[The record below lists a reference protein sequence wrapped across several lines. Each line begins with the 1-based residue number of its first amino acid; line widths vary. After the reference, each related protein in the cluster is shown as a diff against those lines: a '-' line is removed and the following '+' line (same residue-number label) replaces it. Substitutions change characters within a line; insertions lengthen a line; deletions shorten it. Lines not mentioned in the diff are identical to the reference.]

1 MTNNLTPQETIY
13 GVVER
18 ITYFNADNGYSVIKL
33 TPERDYPD
41 AQARDGTIAVVGV
54 MPEIAPGERLQLV
67 GQWVND
73 ARYGKQFKTQTVI
86 PMIPDDADGL
96 AAYLASGIVKGIG
109 PSTAQKVVK
118 AFGKN
123 TRHVLDNEP
132 DRLYTV
138 LKKSLAAA
146 LIEAWNKNVAE
157 RQAMIF
163 LQQFGVTAR
172 MARRI
177 YNYYGSSTTARV
189 QQNPYLMADDIF
201 GIGFRRADQIAQ
213 RMGLATDSR
222 ERMRAGVLYALSE
235 LARDGHTYAPRGTL
249 IDKVIE
255 LLAYDDDKRVSVA
268 AAVDAQIAAREV
280 VQSPLTVDDQTVEAL
295 YLPIFYAAEKNAAEH
310 LLALGAAHSPIIK
323 HHARTQWDK
332 FLSELAEKN
341 DISLSEQQR
350 GAVKAAL
357 TSKLTV
363 LTGGPGTGKTTT
375 LRMVINALEHG
386 KYKFALASPTG
397 RAAKRLQ
404 EATGHDA
411 YTLHRLLGFSPS
423 EGGFTFNEDNPLPH
437 EFLIVDE
444 ASMLDLM
451 LFNAVLKALKPD
463 AHLMLVGDVDQL
475 PSVGAGNVL
484 HDVIDSGVA
493 HVTRLETIF
502 RQGEDSHIIVNA
514 HRINQGEA
522 PYMDNRSEDFF
533 FFTTNDSDTVADWT
547 ADMVI
552 QVVTERLVKK
562 FSIDPIRDV
571 QVIAPMYR
579 GAAGVNALNEAL
591 QAALNGNTRNAQAQ
605 IGGRVLRLG
614 DKVMQT
620 KNNYEREVF
629 NGDIGYVRA
638 IDSKDSTLRVDI
650 DGRWVEYDYDSAADE
665 LILAY
670 CISTHRSQGSEYPI
684 VVMPILTQHYM
695 MLQRNLLY
703 TAVTR
708 AKRACVLI
716 GDRRAVFMAVKN
728 NKVAERYSGLLP
740 RLLEA

>member
-1 MTNNLTPQETIY
+1 MMDNPTPQETIY

-18 ITYFNADNGYSVIKL
+18 ITYFNAENGYSVVKVM
-33 TPERDYPD
+33 PARDYPD
-41 AQARDGTIAVVGV
+41 AQARDGTITVVGV
-54 MPEIAPGERLQLV
+54 MPEIAPGERLEIV

-73 ARYGKQFKTQTVI
+73 SRYGKQFKALTVV
-86 PMIPDDADGL
+86 PTIPDDADGL
-96 AAYLASGIVKGIG
+96 VAYLSSGIVKGIG
-109 PSTAQKVVK
+109 ISTAEKVVK
-118 AFGKN
+118 AFGKD

-132 DRLYTV
+132 DRLYGV

-146 LIEAWNKNVAE
+146 LIEAWNKNIGE

-163 LQQFGVTAR
+163 LQQFGVSAR

-177 YNYYGSSTTARV
+177 YAYYGNGTTAHV
-189 QQNPYLMADDIF
+189 KQNPYLLADDIF

-213 RMGLATDSR
+213 RMGLASDSR

-249 IDKVIE
+249 IDKALD
-255 LLAYDDDKRVSVA
+255 LLAYDDSHRVALA
-268 AAVDAQIAAREV
+268 AALDAQVAAREV
-280 VQSPLTVDDQTVEAL
+280 VQATLTVDGQEVEAL
-295 YLPIFYAAEKNAAEH
+295 YLPLFHKAEKNAAER

-323 HHARTQWDK
+323 HHTRTQWDK

-341 DISLSEQQR
+341 DIDLSEQQR

-357 TSKLTV
+357 TSKLSV

-411 YTLHRLLGFSPS
+411 YTLHRLLGFAPS
-423 EGGFTFNEDNPLPH
+423 EGGFTFDEDNPLPH
-437 EFLIVDE
+437 EFVIVDE

-451 LFNAVLKALKPD
+451 LFNALLKALKPE

-484 HDVIDSGVA
+484 RDVIDSGVA

-502 RQGEDSHIIVNA
+502 RQGEDSHIIINA

-533 FFTTNDSDTVADWT
+533 FFTTNDTDNLPDWT

-552 QVVTERLVKK
+552 QVVAERLVKK
-562 FSIDPIRDV
+562 FGIDPIRDV

-579 GAAGVNALNEAL
+579 GSAGVNALNEAL
-591 QAALNGNTRNAQAQ
+591 QATLNGSAKLAQAK
-605 IGGRVLRLG
+605 IGGRVFRLG

-638 IDSKDSTLRVDI
+638 IDPKDSVLKVEI
-650 DGRWVEYDYDSAADE
+650 DGRWVEYDYDSATDE

-740 RLLEA
+740 RLLNA

>member
-1 MTNNLTPQETIY
+1 
-13 GVVER
+13 
-18 ITYFNADNGYSVIKL
+18 
-33 TPERDYPD
+33 
-41 AQARDGTIAVVGV
+41 
-54 MPEIAPGERLQLV
+54 
-67 GQWVND
+67 
-73 ARYGKQFKTQTVI
+73 
-86 PMIPDDADGL
+86 
-96 AAYLASGIVKGIG
+96 
-109 PSTAQKVVK
+109 
-118 AFGKN
+118 
-123 TRHVLDNEP
+123 
-132 DRLYTV
+132 
-138 LKKSLAAA
+138 
-146 LIEAWNKNVAE
+146 
-157 RQAMIF
+157 
-163 LQQFGVTAR
+163 

-177 YNYYGSSTTARV
+177 YAYYGSSTVAHV
-189 QQNPYLMADDIF
+189 KQNPYLLADDIF

-213 RMGLATDSR
+213 RMGLAPDSR

-235 LARDGHTYAPRGTL
+235 LARDGHTYAPRSVL
-249 IDKVIE
+249 LDKALH
-255 LLAYDDDKRVSVA
+255 LLAYGNSHRTA
-268 AAVDAQIAAREV
+268 LAAVLDAQIAAREV
-280 VQSPLTVDDQTVEAL
+280 VQATLTVNGQEVEAL
-295 YLPIFYAAEKNAAEH
+295 YLPIFHKAEKNAAER
-310 LLALGAAHSPIIK
+310 LLALGAARSPIIK
-323 HHARTQWDK
+323 HHTRTQWDK

-341 DISLSEQQR
+341 DIDLSEQQR

-357 TSKLTV
+357 TSKLSV

-411 YTLHRLLGFSPS
+411 YTLHRLLGFAPS
-423 EGGFTFNEDNPLPH
+423 EGRFTFDEDTPLPH
-437 EFLIVDE
+437 EFVIVDE

-451 LFNAVLKALKPD
+451 LFNALLKALKPE

-484 HDVIDSGVA
+484 RDVIDSGVA
-493 HVTRLETIF
+493 HVTRLQTIF
-502 RQGEDSHIIVNA
+502 RQSENSHIIVNA

-533 FFTTNDSDTVADWT
+533 FFTTSDTDNLPDWT

-552 QVVTERLVKK
+552 QVVSERLVKK
-562 FSIDPIRDV
+562 FGVDPIRDV

-579 GAAGVNALNEAL
+579 GSAGVNALNEAL
-591 QAALNGNTRNAQAQ
+591 QAALNGDSKLAQAQ
-605 IGGRVLRLG
+605 IGGRVFRLG

-638 IDSKDSTLRVDI
+638 IDPKDSVLKVEI

-716 GDRRAVFMAVKN
+716 GDRRAVLMAVKN

-740 RLLEA
+740 RLRNA